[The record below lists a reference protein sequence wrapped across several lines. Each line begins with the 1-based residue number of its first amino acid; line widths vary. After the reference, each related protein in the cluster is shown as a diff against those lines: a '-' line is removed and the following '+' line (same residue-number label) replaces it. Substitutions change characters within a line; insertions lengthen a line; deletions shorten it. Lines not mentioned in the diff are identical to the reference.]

1 MLQNTVNF
9 SFGSGVQTR
18 LPLNSQRS
26 LAPAFPSTGFKG
38 FMLCSVMLL
47 LCSFPFLY
55 FSLWERDQSLQL
67 ETTLTPAM
75 NFFVQGLLGIQL
87 VYCTNFAFC
96 SLILMGFPKL
106 SNSEVLF
113 SPICAPSSFHS
124 WLYLFSVVFCSYKL
138 ILRMIVSNKATPG
151 TPCA

>member
-1 MLQNTVNF
+1 MSENHSKQGKFANMLQNTVNF

-18 LPLNSQRS
+18 LPLNSQIS

-38 FMLCSVMLL
+38 FVLCSVMLL

-113 SPICAPSSFHS
+113 SPICALHLSIPGFICF
-124 WLYLFSVVFCSYKL
+124 LLLSVVIS
-138 ILRMIVSNKATPG
+138 
-151 TPCA
+151 